1 MLTSFCNLL
10 YLAHQRQTWL
20 LNTVNQLLG
29 ALQMTFYI
37 YALHNGKIYPSFY
50 FNGYSKKEAIAIYK
64 TKYALKYKRNIR
76 FYNVISGKVFN

>member
-1 MLTSFCNLL
+1 
-10 YLAHQRQTWL
+10 
-20 LNTVNQLLG
+20 
-29 ALQMTFYI
+29 MTYYI

-76 FYNVISGKVFN
+76 FYNVIGGKVFN